1 MILERYL
8 IFFKIII
15 IATIKFFLYSDHARS
30 IFFQIRESGDSRIVV
45 DGEPGSGKTTFVKRI
60 CYMWAQRFQTDFGG
74 NKSGKLEEYSIVLPI
89 ILKFIF
95 NENTLTSILSSQL
108 KCLNICEVCAV
119 IAHQEENPKD
129 IVLLLDG
136 FDEYTGKSFIENL
149 ILKKENTDVLCIT
162 TSRSH
167 AIEQIKRH
175 SSQAVQQHVR
185 LCGFSED
192 QVKQYIKQFCQCHGL
207 SAKIGE
213 DLIKNLKNRPNLLEV
228 AKIPIR
234 TEMICV
240 VWAVYRKLG
249 DTLAD
254 LYERF
259 SLHLVTHWDQK
270 VPSQCKFEKLSEKE
284 IWKMCKPLWIK
295 VGKLANKWTKQN
307 NLCSM
312 YNDVELIDILG
323 KEDYEKVINIGLLT
337 KSYPSSA
344 LQASEWSF
352 PHLTFQEYFIAYL
365 LGNDAEAHDLNAF
378 INRCKEHHYRVLSK
392 CEMIFTFLVNKYPS
406 TAIEIITK
414 LLINKKAVLNEND
427 KVRCEEL
434 FDIICGQFQHI
445 VEQGIDIPLPCYL
458 NLKSNYDLKLK
469 VLNLLFE
476 EDHCRKESNLRY
488 LFTDAP
494 IQFKKFLDV
503 LTIKELKVTAC
514 NNKELNLVS
523 QKLKH
528 LCSLTCLDISSTVSF
543 FLPGQEDLMN
553 NIQEKKLKNLS
564 ITGPGA
570 LEVVAKNIHRFTSL
584 EKLQVG
590 EISTTK
596 DKENGKNILSA
607 LKGNK
612 SIEQVDFSVMD
623 LNDIIIKE
631 DVQIKVTVRVK
642 KVQPGTLEV
651 ASNMLTEE
659 SIVALHTLDLSHN
672 SLEHDGQPLGEL
684 MVRISTL
691 RVLSLCDCN
700 LKSKTI
706 QAMVDAVVQSPCHI
720 QKLYMGHYE
729 NNNRNNAHL
738 AGTALGKL
746 LKHLVDLQVLDL
758 EECNLKS
765 NDFDAMA
772 DVLSGSSSKLQT
784 LNLGVNHLGK
794 ANKGGFRFLQHMPQL
809 KALKVGSNSTD
820 DPIPAIHGAI
830 ETGALMKLEIL
841 DISDSTVDSENLA
854 RLSVQ
859 LHVMR
864 CLKALSLKALE
875 GIKQKDYNN
884 IYKNIPPS
892 LTHLNVNSGQTMS
905 KETTTNPYDIL
916 DKKHQ
921 ISKLLKLNVTLTDS
935 DLGMLQELLEEINE
949 NIKVYSNAK
958 ENIWKIYVLDK

>member
-1 MILERYL
+1 MYC
-8 IFFKIII
+8 
-15 IATIKFFLYSDHARS
+15 DHARS

-95 NENTLTSILSSQL
+95 NENTLTSIISSQL

-192 QVKQYIKQFCQCHGL
+192 QVKQYIKKFCQCHGL

-295 VGKLANKWTKQN
+295 VGKLANKWTKHN
-307 NLCSM
+307 KLCSM

-365 LGNDAEAHDLNAF
+365 LGNDAGSQYLNAF
-378 INRCKEHHYRVLSK
+378 ILRCKQQHYRVLSK

-406 TAIEIITK
+406 TGNKIITQ
-414 LLINKKAVLNEND
+414 LLLEETD
-427 KVRCEEL
+427 ETGCEEL
-434 FDIICGQFQHI
+434 FDIICGQFEHT
-445 VEQGIDIPLPCYL
+445 VEQGMDIPLPCYL
-458 NLKSNYDLKLK
+458 NLKTNNNLNLK

-476 EDHCRKESNLRY
+476 EDHRRKESNLRY
-488 LFTDAP
+488 LLTDAP
-494 IQFKKFLDV
+494 IQFKKFLDI

-514 NNKELNLVS
+514 NNKELNLVN
-523 QKLKH
+523 QKLTH
-528 LCSLTCLDISSTVSF
+528 LCSLTCLDINSTVSF
-543 FLPGQEDLMN
+543 FLSGQEDLMN
-553 NIQEKKLKNLS
+553 SIQEKKLKNLS

-590 EISTTK
+590 EISKTK
-596 DKENGKNILSA
+596 DKENGQKILSA
-607 LKGNK
+607 LKGSK

-631 DVQIKVTVRVK
+631 DVKIMVTVRVK
-642 KVQPGTLEV
+642 KVQAGTLEV

-672 SLEHDGQPLGEL
+672 SLEHDGKPLGEL
-684 MVRISTL
+684 MVKISTL
-691 RVLSLCDCN
+691 RVLSLCDCY

-720 QKLYMGHYE
+720 QKLNMGHYE
-729 NNNRNNAHL
+729 NNNRNNLHF

-746 LKHLVDLQVLDL
+746 LKHLVDLQILDL

-772 DVLSGSSSKLQT
+772 DVMSGSSSKLRT

-794 ANKGGFRFLQHMPQL
+794 AKKGGFRFLQHMPQL
-809 KALKVGSNSTD
+809 KALKVGGNSTD

-841 DISDSTVDSENLA
+841 DISDSTVDLENLA
-854 RLSVQ
+854 RLSDQ
-859 LHVMR
+859 LHFMR
-864 CLKALSLKALE
+864 CLEALSLKALE
-875 GIKQKDYNN
+875 GINLEDYNDL
-884 IYKNIPPS
+884 YKNIPPS
-892 LTHLNVNSGQTMS
+892 LAHLNINSGQTFM
-905 KETTTNPYDIL
+905 KEATVDPYGIL
-916 DKKHQ
+916 DNKHRL
-921 ISKLLKLNVTLTDS
+921 SKLVRLNVTLTDD
-935 DLGMLQELLEEINE
+935 DLEMLQEQLEEINSSV
-949 NIKVYSNAK
+949 KVYNK
-958 ENIWKIYVLDK
+958 VNENIWKIYVLDKQISTK

>member
-1 MILERYL
+1 MPEY
-8 IFFKIII
+8 
-15 IATIKFFLYSDHARS
+15 

-45 DGEPGSGKTTFVKRI
+45 DGQPGSGKTTFVKRI
-60 CYMWAQRFQTDFGG
+60 CYKWAQRFQTEVSDH
-74 NKSGKLEEYSIVLPI
+74 NNGKLEEYGIVLPI
-89 ILKFIF
+89 ILKFIC
-95 NENTLTSILSSQL
+95 NENTLTNILSSQL
-108 KCLNICEVCAV
+108 QCLNVCEVCAV
-119 IAHQEENPKD
+119 ITHQEENPKD

-136 FDEYTGKSFIENL
+136 FDEYTGKSLIENL
-149 ILKKENTDVLCIT
+149 IFKKEYPDVLCIT

-175 SSQAVQQHVR
+175 SSQAIQQHVR
-185 LCGFSED
+185 LCGFSEP
-192 QVKQYIKQFCQCHGL
+192 QVKEYIKQFCQCHGL
-207 SAKIGE
+207 SEKTGD
-213 DLIKNLKNRPNLLEV
+213 DLMKTLRKRSDLLEV
-228 AKIPIR
+228 AKIPLR

-259 SLHLVTHWDQK
+259 ILHLVTHWDQK
-270 VPSQCKFEKLSEKE
+270 VPSQCKFEKSSEKE
-284 IWKMCKPLWIK
+284 IWEMCKPLWTK

-307 NLCSM
+307 NLCSIF
-312 YNDVELIDILG
+312 NDVELVAALG
-323 KEDYEKVINIGLLT
+323 KEDYAKVINMGLLI

-344 LQASEWSF
+344 LQASQWSF
-352 PHLTFQEYFIAYL
+352 PHLTFQEYFVAYL
-365 LGNDAEAHDLNAF
+365 LGNDAEDHNLNAF
-378 INRCKEHHYRVLSK
+378 ISRCKEHHYRVLCK

-406 TAIEIITK
+406 TANKIITK
-414 LLINKKAVLNEND
+414 LLINKDDTLDEKD
-427 KVRCEEL
+427 KMRCEEL
-434 FDIICGQFQHI
+434 FNIICGQFEHI

-458 NLKSNYDLKLK
+458 NLKSNNNLKLK

-476 EDHCRKESNLRY
+476 EDHRRKESNLRY
-488 LFTDAP
+488 LLTDAP

-553 NIQEKKLKNLS
+553 SIQEKKLKNLS

-590 EISTTK
+590 EISKTK

-631 DVQIKVTVRVK
+631 DVQIKVTVHVK

-684 MVRISTL
+684 MVRVSAL

-706 QAMVDAVVQSPCHI
+706 QAMVNVVVQSPCHI
-720 QKLYMGHYE
+720 QKLCMGQYE
-729 NNNRNNAHL
+729 NNNRNNVHL

-809 KALKVGSNSTD
+809 KALKAGSNSID
-820 DPIPAIHGAI
+820 NPIPAIHGAI

-854 RLSVQ
+854 RLSDQ
-859 LHVMR
+859 LHLMR
-864 CLKALSLKALE
+864 CLEALSLKALE
-875 GIKQKDYNN
+875 GIKLEDYNN
-884 IYKNIPPS
+884 IYKHIPPS
-892 LTHLNVNSGQTMS
+892 LTHLNINSGQTLI
-905 KETTTNPYDIL
+905 KEATVDPYGIL
-916 DKKHQ
+916 YNKHRLN
-921 ISKLLKLNVTLTDS
+921 KLLRLNVTLTDS
-935 DLGMLQELLEEINE
+935 DLEMLQEQLEEINA
-949 NIKVYSNAK
+949 NVKVYNKAN
-958 ENIWKIYVLDK
+958 ENIWKIYVLDKQISTK